1 MAIMSY
7 GLKTLKFGEC
17 TGKNTMPDASKLAEK
32 FETYRNSCEFTEDD
46 PEIKEEYTDQRDS
59 PVMVIPT
66 KGKKTIKVSTLDY
79 STKVLQ
85 FLKGGTVSDKGQWQ
99 EPAYFPQIFKAV
111 EITTLTGLKFACPK
125 AQIIAKFTAKFTK
138 EGGKLIEVSL
148 IPMEAEQGKGT
159 IVITPPAA

>member
-1 MAIMSY
+1 MSY

-17 TGKNTMPDASKLAEK
+17 TGKHTMPAAAKLAPR

-46 PEIKEEYTDQRDS
+46 PDIKEEYTDQRDS
-59 PVMVIPT
+59 PVLVIPT

-79 STKVLQ
+79 SAATLQ
-85 FLKGGTVSDKGQWQ
+85 FLKGGTVTDKVWQ

-125 AQIIAKFTAKFTK
+125 AQIIAKFSAKFSK
-138 EGGKLIEVSL
+138 EGGKLIEVSI
-148 IPMEAEQGKGT
+148 IPMEAEQGKGS